1 MEYKHNGKTIR
12 IPDKEI
18 AQSMK
23 ILGLTKEEAI
33 QMWLE
38 DNGHEENAE
47 QTALDEKAK
56 ANRVTATV
64 HKAKGEGKE
73 KKPRERKPNEEK
85 RAIVESIAEVMQEWE
100 NLKSFSTDFGN
111 VKIINPERQIDFHV
125 GGNHYSV
132 TLTLH
137 RPPKNK

>member
-18 AQSMK
+18 TQSMK
-23 ILGLTKEEAI
+23 VLGLTKEEAI

-47 QTALDEKAK
+47 QTALDAKAK

-64 HKAKGEGKE
+64 HKAKGEAKE

-85 RAIVESIAEVMQEWE
+85 RKIVEFLYQQI
-100 NLKSFSTDFGN
+100 KGDFDSEE
-111 VKIINPERQIDFHV
+111 IINPERQIDFHV
-125 GGNHYSV
+125 GANHYSL

>member
-23 ILGLTKEEAI
+23 VLGLTKDEAI

-73 KKPRERKPNEEK
+73 RKPRERKPNAEK
-85 RAIVESIAEVMQEWE
+85 QELIGTLWRNIRDDVDASAEIV
-100 NLKSFSTDFGN
+100 
-111 VKIINPERQIDFHV
+111 NPERQIDFHV

-137 RPPKNK
+137 RPPKE

>member
-1 MEYKHNGKTIR
+1 MEYKHNGKNIR

-23 ILGLTKEEAI
+23 ILGLTKDEAI

-73 KKPRERKPNEEK
+73 RKPRERKPNEEK
-85 RAIVESIAEVMQEWE
+85 REIIEDLCGFMARDCEYMANVEIV
-100 NLKSFSTDFGN
+100 
-111 VKIINPERQIDFHV
+111 NPERQIDFHV
-125 GGNHYSV
+125 GANHYSV

-137 RPPKNK
+137 RPPKDK

>member
-1 MEYKHNGKTIR
+1 MEYKHNRKTIR

-23 ILGLTKEEAI
+23 ILGLTKEEAV

-64 HKAKGEGKE
+64 HKAKGEAKE
-73 KKPRERKPNEEK
+73 RKPRERKPNEEK
-85 RAIVESIAEVMQEWE
+85 QALIRAICASIDEDISIAESVE
-100 NLKSFSTDFGN
+100 
-111 VKIINPERQIDFHV
+111 IINPERQIDFHV
-125 GGNHYSV
+125 GANHYSV

>member
-23 ILGLTKEEAI
+23 ILGLTKEEAV

-38 DNGHEENAE
+38 DNGHEINAE

-64 HKAKGEGKE
+64 HKAKGEAKE
-73 KKPRERKPNEEK
+73 RKPRERKPNEEK
-85 RAIVESIAEVMQEWE
+85 QALIRAICASIDEDISIAE
-100 NLKSFSTDFGN
+100 N
-111 VKIINPERQIDFHV
+111 VEIINPERQIDFHV

>member
-1 MEYKHNGKTIR
+1 MEYKLNGKTIR

-23 ILGLTKEEAI
+23 VLGLTKDEAI

-47 QTALDEKAK
+47 QIALDEKAK

-85 RAIVESIAEVMQEWE
+85 QELIDTLWRSIRDNVDANAE
-100 NLKSFSTDFGN
+100 
-111 VKIINPERQIDFHV
+111 IIKPERQIDFHV